1 MDEKNLDE
9 EISKIKDKL
18 SAKITERQK
27 TTRPAHNDDD
37 LFSSAPDRAISSR
50 DVAQLTGGR
59 RPRGRVDD
67 DDDDMMNIDNGS
79 RQGTKRS
86 AAQSVS
92 DDDMM
97 GELPTTSKKRRTA
110 PAKPAKATTVSRSRQ
125 SSVSSNP
132 PPARKTPART
142 ATSRSKKVFRRWEE
156 ALIGRLL

>member
-1 MDEKNLDE
+1 VDEKNLDE

-37 LFSSAPDRAISSR
+37 FFSSAPDRAISSR
-50 DVAQLTGGR
+50 DVAQLTGVR

-67 DDDDMMNIDNGS
+67 DDDDMMSIDNGS

-97 GELPTTSKKRRTA
+97 DEPPTTTKKRRTA
-110 PAKPAKATTVSRSRQ
+110 PAKPAKAAAVSRSRQ
-125 SSVSSNP
+125 SSVGSN

-142 ATSRSKKVFRRWEE
+142 AASRSKKVFCTWKKR
-156 ALIGRLL
+156 